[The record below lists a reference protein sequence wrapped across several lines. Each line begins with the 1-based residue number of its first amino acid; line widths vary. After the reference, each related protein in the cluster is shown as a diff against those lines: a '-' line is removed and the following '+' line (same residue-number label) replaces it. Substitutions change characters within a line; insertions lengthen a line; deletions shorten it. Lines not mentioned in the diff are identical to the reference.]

1 MRMDHAMTVMRVL
14 GMVFVSVFPSLFV
27 LFVAV
32 WFVNRN
38 GRKRNYLQ
46 RVARKYSVSPLFGQ
60 SRLTL
65 LRELQKHRI

>member
-1 MRMDHAMTVMRVL
+1 V
-14 GMVFVSVFPSLFV
+14 GVFVSFFASFIG
-27 LFVAV
+27 V

-38 GRKRNYLQ
+38 GRKRNYLL

-65 LRELQKHRI
+65 LRALQKPPI

>member
-1 MRMDHAMTVMRVL
+1 VDNVTKAAL
-14 GMVFVSVFPSLFV
+14 FAVFVGVFISFFGLFI
-27 LFVAV
+27 AV

-38 GRKRNYLQ
+38 GGKPNYLL

-65 LRELQKHRI
+65 LRALQKPPI

>member
-1 MRMDHAMTVMRVL
+1 VDDVNKAAVFAVFV
-14 GMVFVSVFPSLFV
+14 GVFVSFFV
-27 LFVAV
+27 LFIAG

-38 GRKRNYLQ
+38 GKKRNYLL

-65 LRELQKHRI
+65 LRELRKPPI